1 MKNVVVIIII
11 LLLLAGTTNHL
22 HAQEKSTTLAL
33 GLSIGVPLTTY
44 FAGMSGLLPG
54 IFLPSLLITPS
65 LGHFYAGQ
73 WGRGVLFISLRTTV
87 LLGMYVALMSN
98 SRASYYYS
106 IEEGIYESVGI
117 AVIGFSLCG
126 AVTLI
131 DWAFVPSSVQKYNT
145 RFQIE
150 PEIDLQN
157 GQYGLGFSYRF

>member
-1 MKNVVVIIII
+1 MKNAVIIII
-11 LLLLAGTTNHL
+11 VLLLLAGTTNHL

-33 GLSIGVPLTTY
+33 GLSMGVPLTTY

-54 IFLPSLLITPS
+54 IFLPSLLITPN

-73 WGRGVLFISLRTTV
+73 WGRGILFTGLRTTV
-87 LLGMYVALMSN
+87 VLGTYVALISN
-98 SRASYYYS
+98 ARASYYNY

-117 AVIGFSLCG
+117 AVIGLSLCG
-126 AVTLI
+126 AVTLL
-131 DWAFVPSSVQKYNT
+131 DWAFVPSSVQKYNE

-150 PEIDLQN
+150 PEINLQN